1 MFEFLEGIGSG
12 SVQAFWM
19 PVLVWTGLAGAVA
32 SGLAVRDRF
41 GRRAPFV
48 GNRNRQHPLAGYR
61 LRQGLLLALPAS
73 VLTAPWVPTP
83 RWWGSELLSPVLSS
97 GVDPAVMSPRQGG
110 VPVPSVPV
118 PAVDAVAVVLGGAMA
133 AVVLLAL
140 AHVAILCVDLRRLRT
155 IRRTAPRVDDSMPLR
170 MLRGLGGQLGVRR
183 RVELLGGP
191 PDSAPMTF
199 GFRRPVVVV
208 PRTLLDT
215 PDSLR
220 TVLAHE
226 LIHVR
231 RGDYLWALLEC
242 LTGAV
247 FAFHPLAR
255 LLRLAIERC
264 RETSCDAE
272 VVAAGLVRP
281 REYAELL
288 AHTHAPAQFPT
299 PAVAASMSARA
310 VTLKERLETMEYFAD
325 TRLTLRRRVGLVLG
339 AGTLFVLCVAV
350 AAACTGKP
358 SRESDV
364 LDGLASLSLKE
375 PAQSYVIPLSVDPE
389 GPVQYTRIT
398 EEEVEEELA
407 RLETQVEYLRER
419 MQDIGDRQEEVAIGL
434 DDLDAGAVRTS
445 WTEYDLE
452 LRLGLLRDMRKEAVR
467 KHETVKLAYETQK
480 RMRDRP

>member
-1 MFEFLEGIGSG
+1 MLEFLEGIGSG
-12 SVQAFWM
+12 SVQAFWV
-19 PVLVWTGLAGAVA
+19 PVLVWTGLAGAVML
-32 SGLAVRDRF
+32 GLAVRDRF
-41 GRRAPFV
+41 GPIPLLVRDRP
-48 GNRNRQHPLAGYR
+48 HPLAGYR
-61 LRQGLLLALPAS
+61 FRQALLLALPAS
-73 VLTAPWVPTP
+73 VLAAQWVPTL
-83 RWWGSELLSPVLSS
+83 WWWESELLSPVMGA
-97 GVDPAVMSPRQGG
+97 GVDPAVMSLEQGR
-110 VPVPSVPV
+110 VLVPSVPV
-118 PAVDAVAVVLGGAMA
+118 PAVDVVAVLLGGVMVAVVVL
-133 AVVLLAL
+133 AVARV
-140 AHVAILCVDLRRLRT
+140 VTLCADLRRLRT
-155 IRRTAPRVDDSMPLR
+155 IRLTAPRVDDSMAR
-170 MLRGLGGQLGVRR
+170 GMLRELGGQLGVRR
-183 RVELLGGP
+183 RVELLEGP

-231 RGDYLWALLEC
+231 RGDYFWALLEC

-247 FAFHPLAR
+247 FAFHPLAWR
-255 LLRLAIERC
+255 LRRAIERC

-288 AHTHAPAQFPT
+288 AHTHTPAQFPT

-310 VTLKERLETMEYFAD
+310 VTLKERLETMDYFAD
-325 TRLTLRRRVGLVLG
+325 IRLTSWRRIGLVFK
-339 AGTLFVLCVAV
+339 AGILFVLCVAV

-358 SRESDV
+358 SRESAV
-364 LDGLASLSLKE
+364 LDGLGSLSLKE

-389 GPVQYTRIT
+389 GPVQYTSIS

-407 RLETQVEYLRER
+407 RLQTQVEYLRER
-419 MQDIGDRQEEVAIGL
+419 MQDLWDRGEEVASEW
-434 DDLDAGAVRTS
+434 DDLDDNARLASSR
-445 WTEYDLE
+445 ELE
-452 LRLGLLRDMRKEAVR
+452 DLRLRRDLLRDMRKEAVR